1 MFLLNISNYIFKI
14 DDLNQNINDLV
25 RELAIKNEII
35 LEDEKDKKE

>member
-1 MFLLNISNYIFKI
+1 MIINNTENANRYY
-14 DDLNQNINDLV
+14 QNINDLV